1 MLIHKASSDV
11 IMCGKDS
18 TATGGVGV
26 VDAYNTGYSSARD
39 STTQVR
45 TRALLK
51 INYFKTFMLAF
62 IIIIIYLFIYLFFF
76 FMASNKHT

>member
-11 IMCGKDS
+11 IMCGVDS

-39 STTQVR
+39 STKQVR
-45 TRALLK
+45 AGALLK
-51 INYFKTFMLAF
+51 INYFKTFMLLF
-62 IIIIIYLFIYLFFF
+62 FNLFIFLI
-76 FMASNKHT
+76 